1 MVYGIACLPY
11 ANPCVN
17 NCGSTVSIVSRD
29 QSTIINHGVVETWIT
44 ILSGIQRIECVLA
57 VVNGFTVNH
66 REGICQFFV
75 YVSAVACSGVTATR
89 WIVSSFMSGLTLI
102 LTVKDIAGKG
112 SVIVFTIIIGQIG
125 ISCITGL
132 EYDVESETWFGFT
145 VQIFTSNKE
154 IIGS

>member
-17 NCGSTVSIVSRD
+17 NCGSTVSIVGRD
-29 QSTIINHGVVETWIT
+29 QRTIINHSVVETGIAT
-44 ILSGIQRIECVLA
+44 FGGIQRIECVLA
-57 VVNGFTVNH
+57 IVNRFTVNH
-66 REGICQFFV
+66 RESICQFFV

-89 WIVSSFMSGLTLI
+89 WIVSSLMSGLTLI
-102 LTVKDIAGKG
+102 LTVEDIAGKG

-125 ISCITGL
+125 ISCIASL
-132 EYDVESETWFGFT
+132 EYDVESETWFGFA